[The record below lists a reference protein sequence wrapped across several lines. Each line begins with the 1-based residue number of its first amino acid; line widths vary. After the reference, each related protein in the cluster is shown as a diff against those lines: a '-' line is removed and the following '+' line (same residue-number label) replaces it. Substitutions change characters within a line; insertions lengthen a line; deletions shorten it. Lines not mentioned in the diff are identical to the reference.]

1 MGETVAPLMSDQY
14 IGDGLAL
21 RRTVSI
27 GGTLFLGLMSWAS
40 PASVLAQ
47 SWSTMRASREDGG
60 ETELNVLVRYG
71 MGHFTISAGDPSRLY
86 EVLLRY
92 DEDSFEPVHEFEN
105 GRLTVG
111 VDGNGSQSL
120 FRRSS
125 SEGELDLIL
134 SGQVPMDLELE
145 FGAVRADL
153 DLGGLRLRS
162 LDLST
167 GASEAELRVS
177 APNPEPMRF
186 VRFAIGAASLR
197 ARELG
202 RLNTEEVT
210 LEAGV
215 GDVRLDFSGL
225 QREETRIR
233 AEIGLGNLEIRI
245 PGEAG
250 IRLTRES
257 FLTSLEAPEL
267 ERRGEA
273 FFSSNWDS
281 SSMRV
286 TIEVE
291 AAFGRVSILRTD

>member
-1 MGETVAPLMSDQY
+1 M
-14 IGDGLAL
+14 GDGLAL
-21 RRTVSI
+21 RRSVSI

-40 PASVLAQ
+40 PVSVLAQ
-47 SWSTMRASREDGG
+47 SWSTMRASRENGG

-71 MGHFTISAGDPSRLY
+71 MGRFTISAGDPSRLY
-86 EVLLRY
+86 EMLLRY

-105 GRLTVG
+105 SRLTVG
-111 VDGNGSQSL
+111 VDGSGSQSL
-120 FRRSS
+120 FRRGS
-125 SEGELDLIL
+125 SEGELDLRL
-134 SGQVPMDLELE
+134 SSQVPMDLELE
-145 FGAVRADL
+145 FGAVQADL

-177 APNPEPMRF
+177 APNPEVMRF

-202 RLNTEEVT
+202 RLNAEEVT

-245 PGEAG
+245 PSEAG

-286 TIEVE
+286 MIEVE
-291 AAFGRVSILRTD
+291 AAFGRVSILRTE